1 MYRDYLKF
9 PSTIMLQISLIM
21 YLIVNLSYCFDYRN
35 YLEEI
40 DIDLCKKII
49 KPRYNEGDVHLTE
62 MLAYEGVLYHAYIMI
77 ERKEFEGFVIG
88 SILKNRDGPR
98 IIRLHHKLKLY
109 EKAYNWNFGELL
121 MLLEIKGTINHLW
134 NDVEY
139 MWKKNY
145 IYDSE
150 ADPQEIINFTL
161 SEMLYNEP
169 TEEFRLPTHGWRHVR
184 PKGAT
189 SGVRSSEVLY

>member
-9 PSTIMLQISLIM
+9 PSAIMLQISLIM

-88 SILKNRDGPR
+88 SILKNHGGPR
-98 IIRLHHKLKLY
+98 IIRMNHKLRLY

-121 MLLEIKGTINHLW
+121 MLLEMKGTINHLW
-134 NDVEY
+134 NDVAY

-145 IYDSE
+145 IFDSE
-150 ADPQEIINFTL
+150 AYPWEIINFTL

-169 TEEFRLPTHGWRHVR
+169 TEEFRLPTYGWRHAR

-189 SGVRSSEVLY
+189 SDVLNSEVLY